1 MMLAIA
7 LVEQPGD
14 DDQVLG
20 AQEARV
26 FLEPDAAA
34 ALEDKT
40 LDVQPTLDEGVTFI
54 ITPQA

>member
-1 MMLAIA
+1 MR
-7 LVEQPGD
+7 PGTTI
-14 DDQVLG
+14 VNPSGRL
-20 AQEARV
+20 QEARV

-40 LDVQPTLDEGVTFI
+40 LDVQATLDEGVTFV